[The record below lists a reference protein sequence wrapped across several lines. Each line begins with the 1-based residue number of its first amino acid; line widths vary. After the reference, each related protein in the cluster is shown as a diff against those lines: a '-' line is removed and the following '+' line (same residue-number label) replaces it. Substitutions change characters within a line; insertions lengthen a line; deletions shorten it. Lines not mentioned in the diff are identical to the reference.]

1 MTHPTS
7 PNDPVGPQAVS
18 PEVSPGSP
26 PQEGLGAAYPQSAAW
41 SDDAAQPGYGSQGSF
56 GAPDPGFQPGFDPQA
71 GYGAQPGYGAA
82 PEYGQQ
88 AAYGPYPGYGPPA
101 YQGKSKVAA
110 GVLALLTG
118 TFGIHNF
125 YLGHTNKALI
135 QLLCSLLSC
144 GILAIPIGIWSFVE
158 GILILTAR
166 PGEPPWGVDA
176 DGVPLTG

>member
-26 PQEGLGAAYPQSAAW
+26 PQGGPGAEYPQS
-41 SDDAAQPGYGSQGSF
+41 AAQPGYGAQPGYDPQGDF

-71 GYGAQPGYGAA
+71 GYGTQPGHEAA

-101 YQGKSKVAA
+101 HPGKSKVAA

-118 TFGIHNF
+118 TLGIHNF